1 MNTSLTYLR
10 YTRRATLLSALLFP
24 IAALAAHPLATEDT
38 GVQGQN
44 NWQFE
49 LNTDRAVERETKFK
63 SLALNATLTF
73 GLTDAIDLGVNLPWL
88 RNQTSD
94 APREYQRGVGDATA
108 FIKWRLYEA
117 DKLSLALKPVIYF
130 ATGDANKGLDN
141 DRTRP
146 GVTGVASWGDDKLS
160 LSGNLGY
167 TYNDNKAGDRK
178 GIWSTSAA
186 VMASLGEN
194 LRGVAEIGTY
204 TNSDADSHKRPAFA
218 NIGLI
223 YSPNDKLD
231 LDLGYKRGLNKA
243 ECQHSVGAGVTVR
256 W

>member
-1 MNTSLTYLR
+1 MNTSFK
-10 YTRRATLLSALLFP
+10 RRWRSIRFMPLPALLLP
-24 IAALAAHPLATEDT
+24 IAAFAAHPLATEDT

-44 NWQFE
+44 NWQLE

-63 SLALNATLTF
+63 SLALNATLTY
-73 GLTDAIDLGVNLPWL
+73 GVADAIDLGVNLPWL
-88 RNQTSD
+88 HNQTSNE
-94 APREYQRGVGDATA
+94 PREYQRGVGDATA

-130 ATGDANKGLDN
+130 ATGDANKGLGN
-141 DRTRP
+141 DRIRP
-146 GVTGVASWGDDKLS
+146 GVTSVASWGDDKLS

-167 TYNDNKAGDRK
+167 TYNDNKVGDRK

-186 VMASLGEN
+186 VIASLSAN
-194 LRGVAEIGTY
+194 LRGVAEISTY